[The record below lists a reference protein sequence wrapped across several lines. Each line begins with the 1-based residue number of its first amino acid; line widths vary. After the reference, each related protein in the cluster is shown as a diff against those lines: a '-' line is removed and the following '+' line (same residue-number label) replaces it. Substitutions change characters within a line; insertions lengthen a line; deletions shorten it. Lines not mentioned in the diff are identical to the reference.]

1 VAVSASTTAVAA
13 AAAVS
18 TAMAAVA
25 TEVWGGA
32 WEEEEEVE
40 AEVWGGE
47 WEEEAAASGRRL
59 VGGCGSGASQVMGW
73 AGRRDF
79 GLVDP
84 RRAGGKVLLSL
95 ERSPAMTM
103 SWSPSRFVSAS
114 GPRMEHSGRGLRRFP
129 RQLAA
134 ATVREPRF
142 EQIFLRVFF
151 SELV

>member
-1 VAVSASTTAVAA
+1 VAA
-13 AAAVS
+13 
-18 TAMAAVA
+18 
-25 TEVWGGA
+25 EVWGGA
-32 WEEEEEVE
+32 WEEEE

-47 WEEEAAASGRRL
+47 WEEEAAARLPFLLRL
-59 VGGCGSGASQVMGW
+59 VGGCGSGASQDMGW

-134 ATVREPRF
+134 ATVREPRL